1 MAIIECKD
9 NKLEELI
16 KENVVLVDFYA
27 TWCGPCKMLEP
38 VLGNVSKKVDINIIK
53 VDTDENDELPGNYGI
68 RTLPTM
74 IIFKDGV
81 EVEKIRGFVEEKEI
95 LKKIKQ
101 YL

>member
-38 VLGNVSKKVDINIIK
+38 VLENVSKKVDINIIK

-74 IIFKDGV
+74 IIFKEGK

>member
-1 MAIIECKD
+1 MAIIECKE

-38 VLGNVSKKVDINIIK
+38 VLENVSKKIDINIIK